1 MPNEYSV
8 AIHRYISARLEA
20 ARSRLDDLEQ
30 SSDAEAQAYWK
41 GQTAELQWLRDYLA
55 EHVDLKNFTYY

>member
-8 AIHRYISARLEA
+8 EIHRYISARLEA
-20 ARSRLDDLEQ
+20 ARTRLDAAED
-30 SSDAEAQAYWK
+30 SSNSDAQAYWK
-41 GQTAELQWLRDYLA
+41 GQIAELQWLRDYLA